1 MNKLIATLIAT
12 TFVMG
17 SAFAQTTATPAKP
30 APATPAATAAPAAS
44 KAVVAPVAATPV
56 AAPSAASA
64 ASTASAK
71 AAPKASASA
80 MAEAPGGGDGKVWV
94 NMKSKTY
101 HCQGTEHYGKTKA
114 GEYMTEADAKAK
126 GAHANHGKAC
136 GK

>member
-17 SAFAQTTATPAKP
+17 SAFAQTASTPAKP
-30 APATPAATAAPAAS
+30 ASATIAPIAS
-44 KAVVAPVAATPV
+44 APVA
-56 AAPSAASA
+56 PSIA
-64 ASTASAK
+64 ASAK
-71 AAPKASASA
+71 ATPKASA
-80 MAEAPGGGDGKVWV
+80 MAEAPGAGDGKVCV

-101 HCQGTEHYGKTKA
+101 HCQGTEHYGKTKT

-136 GK
+136 K

>member
-17 SAFAQTTATPAKP
+17 SAFAQTASTPAKP
-30 APATPAATAAPAAS
+30 ASATTAAIAAPAAS
-44 KAVVAPVAATPV
+44 KAVAAPATTPV
-56 AAPSAASA
+56 ATASAASA
-64 ASTASAK
+64 ASAASVK
-71 AAPKASASA
+71 ATPKASASA

-136 GK
+136 K

>member
-17 SAFAQTTATPAKP
+17 SAFAQTASTPAKP
-30 APATPAATAAPAAS
+30 APATTAAAAVPAAS
-44 KAVVAPVAATPV
+44 KAVAAPAAATPV
-56 AAPSAASA
+56 AAPSAAS
-64 ASTASAK
+64 TASAK
-71 AAPKASASA
+71 VAPKASASA

>member
-17 SAFAQTTATPAKP
+17 SVFAQTTATPAKP
-30 APATPAATAAPAAS
+30 APATTAAPAAS
-44 KAVVAPVAATPV
+44 KAVAASAVATPV
-56 AAPSAASA
+56 AASSAASA

-80 MAEAPGGGDGKVWV
+80 MAEAPGGGEGKVWV
-94 NMKSKTY
+94 NSKPKTY
-101 HCQGTEHYGKTKA
+101 HCQGTEHYGKTKG

-126 GAHANHGKAC
+126 GAYANHGKAC

>member
-1 MNKLIATLIAT
+1 MNKLIANLIAT

-17 SAFAQTTATPAKP
+17 SAFAQTASTPAKP
-30 APATPAATAAPAAS
+30 TSATTATAAPVAAS
-44 KAVVAPVAATPV
+44 
-56 AAPSAASA
+56 SAASVKVE
-64 ASTASAK
+64 SKS
-71 AAPKASASA
+71 SASA

-94 NMKSKTY
+94 NMKSKIY

-136 GK
+136 K

>member
-17 SAFAQTTATPAKP
+17 SAFAQTASTPAKP
-30 APATPAATAAPAAS
+30 VTPTTAATSAPAAS
-44 KAVVAPVAATPV
+44 KAVTAPATATPV
-56 AAPSAASA
+56 AASSAASA
-64 ASTASAK
+64 SSAK

-101 HCQGTEHYGKTKA
+101 HCQGTEHYGKTKN

-136 GK
+136 K

>member
-17 SAFAQTTATPAKP
+17 SAFAQTASTLAKP
-30 APATPAATAAPAAS
+30 VSAISATPAAS
-44 KAVVAPVAATPV
+44 KAVVAPVAATPLV
-56 AAPSAASA
+56 ASSAASA
-64 ASTASAK
+64 ASTASVK
-71 AAPKASASA
+71 AMPKASASA
-80 MAEAPGGGDGKVWV
+80 MAEAAGGGEGKVWV

-114 GEYMTEADAKAK
+114 GEYMTEVDAKAK

-136 GK
+136 K